1 VIVAA
6 KHAGKTQAEC
16 PSFAST
22 RSLYNGIMPFVYYAN
37 CPAQFCPGIVIPAR
51 EMNARQIFDKPSGI
65 WNLQCSICLHKFSIA
80 EIHLK
85 SDEFSLAKLRQLYP
99 EAARS

>member
-1 VIVAA
+1 
-6 KHAGKTQAEC
+6 
-16 PSFAST
+16 
-22 RSLYNGIMPFVYYAN
+22 
-37 CPAQFCPGIVIPAR
+37 
-51 EMNARQIFDKPSGI
+51 MNARQIFDKPSGI
-65 WNLQCSICLHKFSIA
+65 WNLQCSICLRKFSIA